1 MPIIL
6 IFCILFIIIIGMI
19 LINTIKPFIWYE
31 KLNKISEKYMFVIE
45 KYGYLTYSE
54 KNNLL
59 QELQGNGFESKN
71 ISITVPNVKKS
82 YGELVNFK
90 INYEM
95 YFENIEFESGK
106 IMIKRVP
113 ININVEKYSYSKI

>member
-1 MPIIL
+1 M
-6 IFCILFIIIIGMI
+6 
-19 LINTIKPFIWYE
+19 INTIKPFIWYE

-59 QELQGNGFESKN
+59 QELQGNGFEIKN